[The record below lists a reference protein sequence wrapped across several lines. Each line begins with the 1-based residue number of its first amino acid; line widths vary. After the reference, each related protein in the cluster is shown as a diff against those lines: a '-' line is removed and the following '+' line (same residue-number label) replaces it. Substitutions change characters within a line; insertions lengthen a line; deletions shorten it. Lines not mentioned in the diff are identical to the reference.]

1 MRKALLGALLLCM
14 LLPAWAR
21 AEVRIG
27 QESPA
32 DWAGKDVLRLTQL
45 DTNRSDCLLLECG
58 GQSMFIDGGL
68 PAFRFYVAA
77 YLRESG
83 HEHLDYLFN
92 THPHD
97 DHIAVTIELVKNG
110 LITADAY
117 LSPFEQGYS
126 DKHGYQQRMERAL
139 AEASIPY
146 TQVHEG
152 DTLEMGGA
160 VIEIH
165 TMEQAKDANQRSAML
180 KVVFGHST
188 ALLCA
193 DIPFV
198 TMETYLA
205 QLGAEYLKSDIC
217 KAPHHG
223 IPCLL
228 SGEGTLIMETDGTN
242 WYVWQLPQRVVTSY

>member
-1 MRKALLGALLLCM
+1 MRCFRQGWQGVVKVKGTRKALLGALLLCM

-45 DTNRSDCLLLECG
+45 DTNRSDCLLL
-58 GQSMFIDGGL
+58 
-68 PAFRFYVAA
+68 
-77 YLRESG
+77 ESG

-146 TQVHEG
+146 TMPQSWHSLPAVRRGHAHR
-152 DTLEMGGA
+152 LVCVAAAPAGGNLLL
-160 VIEIH
+160 
-165 TMEQAKDANQRSAML
+165 MKNKMKDKLM
-180 KVVFGHST
+180 
-188 ALLCA
+188 
-193 DIPFV
+193 
-198 TMETYLA
+198 
-205 QLGAEYLKSDIC
+205 
-217 KAPHHG
+217 
-223 IPCLL
+223 
-228 SGEGTLIMETDGTN
+228 
-242 WYVWQLPQRVVTSY
+242 